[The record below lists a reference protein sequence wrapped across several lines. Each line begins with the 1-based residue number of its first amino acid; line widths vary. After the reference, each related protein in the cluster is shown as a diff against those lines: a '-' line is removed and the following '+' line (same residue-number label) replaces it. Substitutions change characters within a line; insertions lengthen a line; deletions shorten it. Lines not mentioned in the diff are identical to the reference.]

1 MPRQILPA
9 QANVLSTDVLPLS
22 QGGTGSS
29 TVPGAVANLGA
40 IPLSFLGKQNGV
52 ASLDTTG
59 LIPMSQIPPAVIN
72 AASVLISGPV
82 SLGIGLQG
90 TYTINNY
97 DSTRT
102 YTVTAISG
110 TVSISG
116 ATITYTAPLTTG
128 QSGFTVNG
136 VTTSVAI
143 IDPANS
149 PTVSGPTSLLE
160 NQSGSFTITNY
171 DANSVYTVTA
181 SQGSVTQSGAIITYT
196 APAGDGI
203 NTITAGFTISGPS
216 NSTPVNVTINPP
228 PAPVVTGPSTVVI
241 GLTATFTVTNYTPPA
256 TYNVSTTITTGTTT
270 TTNGSATFNTSNG
283 TIAYTAPTT
292 TGNYTFTVNGT
303 VVAVQVVPPQIQT
316 PSITSPV
323 DGSTNLGPFITFASS
338 AFTMQGGTDTQ
349 RSASWQVSANG
360 DNTFTQ
366 PLTASNMNSTSALT
380 QWTPNYIPSNGTFYV
395 RVQYNGNQGGV
406 SAWSTPV
413 GFSTKAQY
421 VASTITARVSSNVA
435 NSYFGQSV
443 SLNANGTIALISTT
457 SENSSTGAVYVYQNV
472 SGTWTQ
478 MARVTS
484 GIAGSYFGN
493 SVSLSDDGTIAL
505 IAAGSENTNTGAVYV
520 YQNISGTWTQTSRM
534 ASGVANSHFGYRVSL
549 SSNGTIALIGAPFE
563 NSVVGAVYIYQNVS
577 GTWTQISTMSSGA
590 ANSAFGYSASLS
602 ADGTIALI
610 GAYYENSGIG
620 AAYIY
625 QNVSGTWT
633 QIARVAGST
642 ATYSYFGSIVSLSSD
657 GTVALIGAYGENSNT
672 GAAYIYQNVSG
683 TWTQIYR
690 AASGIANSSF
700 GSHVSLNA
708 DGSIALIGAYYENS
722 GIGAAYIYQ
731 NVSGT
736 WTQTSRMTSGVAN
749 AEFGYS
755 TSLNSDG
762 SIALISARGENSNT
776 GAAYIAS

>member
-59 LIPMSQIPPAVIN
+59 LIPLSQIPPAVIN

-110 TVSISG
+110 TASISG

-160 NQSGSFTITNY
+160 NQAGSFTITNY

-181 SQGSVTQSGAIITYT
+181 SQGSVTQSGATITYT

-203 NTITAGFTISGPS
+203 NAITAGFTISGPS

-228 PAPVVTGPSTVVI
+228 PAPVVTGPSTVVV

-349 RSASWQVSANG
+349 LSSSWQVSASG

-366 PLTASNMNSTSALT
+366 PLTASNINSTTALN

-421 VASTITARVSSNVA
+421 VVSTITARVSSGVA
-435 NSYFGQSV
+435 SSYFGWSV
-443 SLNANGTIALISTT
+443 SLSSDGSIAAIGAYN
-457 SENSSTGAVYVYQNV
+457 ENTATGAVYIYQNSAGTWTQTARISGLISQSNFGTSISLNAAGNLIAIGADGENSGTGAVYIFQNV

-478 MARVTS
+478 ITKIPGASIYSV
-484 GIAGSYFGN
+484 FGQ
-493 SVSLSDDGTIAL
+493 SVSLDSTGTIFA
-505 IAAGSENTNTGAVYV
+505 TGA
-520 YQNISGTWTQTSRM
+520 
-534 ASGVANSHFGYRVSL
+534 FG
-549 SSNGTIALIGAPFE
+549 E
-563 NSVVGAVYIYQNVS
+563 NSYAGAGYIYQNVS
-577 GTWTQISTMSSGA
+577 GTWTQVARLTDSTVYFGWAAAINALGTIVLISTINEGSPTGA
-590 ANSAFGYSASLS
+590 V
-602 ADGTIALI
+602 
-610 GAYYENSGIG
+610 
-620 AAYIY
+620 YIY
-625 QNVSGTWT
+625 QNNSGTWT
-633 QIARVAGST
+633 YITKVTSGVAS
-642 ATYSYFGSIVSLSSD
+642 SQFGWSMALSSD
-657 GTVALIGAYGENSNT
+657 GTIAIIGANTENTGT

-683 TWTQIYR
+683 TWTQMAR
-690 AASGIANSSF
+690 LASGVASGQFGQSVALSS
-700 GSHVSLNA
+700 
-708 DGSIALIGAYYENS
+708 DGSIAIVGASYENTSS
-722 GIGAAYIYQ
+722 GATYVYQ
-731 NVSGT
+731 NISGT
-736 WTQTSRMTSGVAN
+736 WTQISRLASSVVNSSFGV
-749 AEFGYS
+749 S
-755 TSLNSDG
+755 VSLNSVG
-762 SIALISARGENSNT
+762 SIAITGSYRENSNT